1 MFFSKIVAVFA
12 VAIAAVSV
20 GARPLPFPLQ
30 KAALAARADNV
41 ARGMEDVVGAV
52 TIIEKR
58 QGNVNNI
65 PAEIPTQ
72 SKNGVIE
79 PFQGGDVTKRDV
91 PVEVASKSDGNE
103 IVPFNSKRDVSV
115 QDAAM
120 SDGGDIV
127 PFVNTGK
134 RSVETEA
141 EVAEPVAVEKRQPKV
156 NTFPTWL
163 AARSDGGEIVAF

>member
-12 VAIAAVSV
+12 VAVAAVTV
-20 GARPLPFPLQ
+20 GARPLPLPLQ
-30 KAALAARADNV
+30 KAAV
-41 ARGMEDVVGAV
+41 AVVQRGEQAVRMEEVVGAV

-58 QGNVNNI
+58 QGNINNV

-79 PFQGGDVTKRDV
+79 PFQGGDVTKRQVD
-91 PVEVASKSDGNE
+91 
-103 IVPFNSKRDVSV
+103 V

-127 PFVNTGK
+127 PFRNNGK
-134 RSVETEA
+134 RQVDVQDAAMSDGGDIVPFRNNGKRAVAPEA
-141 EVAEPVAVEKRQPKV
+141 EVEKRAPRI
-156 NTFPTWL
+156 NTFPTWI